1 MRKHLT
7 VAVTLAVLF
16 FAPLLIGAAQS
27 TAATQSQQPRSP
39 NDSLAALTPEQHQQY
54 DAASKDFSAGNYAD
68 ALAIYKSLLAAHPG
82 DPLFSKFA
90 AEAAINT
97 GDTAY
102 AIQTLQPIEA
112 RNADDWQAATLLAR
126 AYAESG
132 DKQHRDAEMLRL
144 ADLHKRGIT
153 PPRLTQYVI
162 EKIHAGDRVIMLFNS
177 LEPWGNYKIQNYAR
191 VLDNDGHLLLLVT
204 LESGDFD
211 QPLFAKE
218 HPKEAAAGARSYSL
232 DAYKDTGVN
241 ASGQKTQ
248 THYTFKFYVGQPPY
262 DVVRQDIIDVA
273 TGKASPMSSRTGIP
287 VQ

>member
-7 VAVTLAVLF
+7 VAITLAVLCF
-16 FAPLLIGAAQS
+16 TSSLVGAAQA
-27 TAATQSQQPRSP
+27 TTATQSQPPLSP
-39 NDSLAALTPEQHQQY
+39 NDSLATLTPEQRQQY
-54 DAASKDFSAGNYAD
+54 DAAGKDFSAGNYAN

-90 AEAAINT
+90 AESAINT

-112 RNADDWQAATLLAR
+112 HNADDWQTATLLAR

-144 ADLHKRGIT
+144 TGLHKRGIT
-153 PPRLTQYVI
+153 PPRLTQYII
-162 EKIHAGDRVIMLFNS
+162 EKIHAGDHIIMLFNS

-191 VLDNDGHLLLLVT
+191 VLDNDGHLSLLVT
-204 LESGDFD
+204 LETGDFD

-218 HPKEAAAGARSYSL
+218 HPKEAAAGARSFSL
-232 DAYKDTGVN
+232 DAYKDTGTN
-241 ASGQKTQ
+241 SSGQKTQ
-248 THYTFKFYVGQPPY
+248 THYTFKFFVGQPPY

-273 TGKASPMSSRTGIP
+273 AGKASPMSSRSGIP

>member
-1 MRKHLT
+1 MRKHLA
-7 VAVTLAVLF
+7 VAVTLALF
-16 FAPLLIGAAQS
+16 LLASLHINAAQ
-27 TAATQSQQPRSP
+27 ATTSQSQQPRSP
-39 NDSLAALTPEQHQQY
+39 NESLTALTPEQHQQY

-68 ALAIYKSLLAAHPG
+68 ALVIYKSLLAAHPG

-153 PPRLTQYVI
+153 PPRLTQYII
-162 EKIHAGDRVIMLFNS
+162 EKIHADNRVIILFNS

-232 DAYKDTGVN
+232 DGYKDTGVN
-241 ASGQKTQ
+241 AGGQKTQ
-248 THYTFKFYVGQPPY
+248 THYTFKFFVGQPTY
-262 DVVRQDIIDVA
+262 DVVRQDIIEAA

>member
-1 MRKHLT
+1 
-7 VAVTLAVLF
+7 
-16 FAPLLIGAAQS
+16 
-27 TAATQSQQPRSP
+27 
-39 NDSLAALTPEQHQQY
+39 
-54 DAASKDFSAGNYAD
+54 
-68 ALAIYKSLLAAHPG
+68 
-82 DPLFSKFA
+82 
-90 AEAAINT
+90 
-97 GDTAY
+97 
-102 AIQTLQPIEA
+102 
-112 RNADDWQAATLLAR
+112 
-126 AYAESG
+126 
-132 DKQHRDAEMLRL
+132 MLRL

-153 PPRLTQYVI
+153 PPRLTQYII

-241 ASGQKTQ
+241 SSGQKTQ
-248 THYTFKFYVGQPPY
+248 THYTFKFFVGQPTY
-262 DVVRQDIIDVA
+262 DVVRQDIIEAA
-273 TGKASPMSSRTGIP
+273 TGKASPISSRTGIP

>member
-7 VAVTLAVLF
+7 VAVALAVLSL
-16 FAPLLIGAAQS
+16 ASAHITSAQATPAAQ
-27 TAATQSQQPRSP
+27 TQPPRPP
-39 NDSLAALTPEQHQQY
+39 NDSVASLTPEQRQQF
-54 DAASKDFSAGNYAD
+54 DIASKAFSAGNYSD
-68 ALAIYKSLLAAHPG
+68 ALTIYKTLLAAHPG
-82 DPLFSKFA
+82 DPLFSKYA
-90 AEAAINT
+90 AEAALNS

-102 AIQTLQPIEA
+102 ALQTLQPIEA
-112 RNADDWQAATLLAR
+112 LNADDWQAATLLAR

-153 PPRLTQYVI
+153 PPRLTQYII
-162 EKIHAGDRVIMLFNS
+162 EKIHAGDRTIILFNS
-177 LEPWGNYKIQNYAR
+177 FEPWGMYKIQNYAR
-191 VLDNDGHLLLLVT
+191 VLDYQGNLLLLVT

-218 HPKEAAAGARSYSL
+218 HPKEAAAGARSFSL

-241 ASGQKTQ
+241 STGQKTQ
-248 THYTFKFYVGQPPY
+248 THFTFKFFVGQPTY
-262 DVVRQDIIDVA
+262 DVVRQEIIAVA
-273 TGKASPMSSRTGIP
+273 TGKTQPISSRSGIP

>member
-1 MRKHLT
+1 MRKLLT
-7 VAVTLAVLF
+7 VAVTLAIFLF
-16 FAPLLIGAAQS
+16 VSFHIS
-27 TAATQSQQPRSP
+27 TAQTTATQSQPPRSP
-39 NDSLAALTPEQHQQY
+39 NDSLATLTPEQRQQY
-54 DAASKDFSAGNYAD
+54 DAAGKDFSAGNYAN
-68 ALAIYKSLLAAHPG
+68 ALAIYKSLLATHAG

-90 AEAAINT
+90 AESAINT

-112 RNADDWQAATLLAR
+112 HNADDWQAATLLAR

-144 ADLHKRGIT
+144 TDLHKRGVT
-153 PPRLTQYVI
+153 PPRLTQYII
-162 EKIHAGDRVIMLFNS
+162 EKIHAGDHTIMLFNS

-191 VLDNDGHLLLLVT
+191 VLDKDGHQLLLVT
-204 LESGDFD
+204 LETGDFD

-218 HPKEAAAGARSYSL
+218 HPKEAAAGARSFSL
-232 DAYKDTGVN
+232 DAYKDTGTN
-241 ASGQKTQ
+241 SSGQKTQ
-248 THYTFKFYVGQPPY
+248 THYTFKFFVGQPPY

-273 TGKASPMSSRTGIP
+273 AGKASPMSSRSGIP